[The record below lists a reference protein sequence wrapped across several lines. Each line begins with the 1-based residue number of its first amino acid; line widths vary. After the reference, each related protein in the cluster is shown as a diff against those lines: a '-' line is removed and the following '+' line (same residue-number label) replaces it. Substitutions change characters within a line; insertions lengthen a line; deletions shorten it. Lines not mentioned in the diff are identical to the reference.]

1 VHNCSYRWIKLD
13 LIDVRVDCTLALKLC
28 FVLLINTPRV
38 QDVVP
43 STSSCALLHEMN
55 DKLTQLGMD
64 SKLNLCKNRSN
75 HGKLL
80 CGTLK
85 FCFTTRTMALRVK
98 SAPLYLSNILHMGWA
113 CFHGQLLCSFTIPV
127 LSVNLTSTCL

>member
-98 SAPLYLSNILHMGWA
+98 SAPCIYPTSCIWVGLAFMGSCSA
-113 CFHGQLLCSFTIPV
+113 PSRFLFYQLI
-127 LSVNLTSTCL
+127 